1 MNVIHLTTGGRQS
14 YGGINSVILSL
25 NKELHYCSGLWV
37 NSTNN
42 FSGLKWR
49 LIQKLNRTISLNN
62 TPFQIPQLTSLNYKV
77 NATEKLIL
85 HIHKPQLWD
94 VGLKLG
100 MTLNAK
106 VILHAHVIDGFTGG
120 CVLEQFCPQL
130 SDACKSCP
138 ILKKGF
144 KFLASNAYQYRK
156 SLLESYK
163 PHIIANS
170 QATYDAIKRSNIT
183 GDLCEVSVIEPS
195 VDEFFFH
202 RTNNKIINK
211 TIGFVA
217 YSIEDKN
224 KNFDDFYKAFI
235 ELNKTQNIKALVAGN
250 VTDTSKTNYAHPNLT
265 FLGALDQEG
274 LRKFYNQITTLVIT
288 SWSESFGLTSVEAQ
302 FCHTSVVTYKN
313 GGVPE
318 TILKGITGLVCQNNS
333 VKSLV
338 STIVESWGLNF
349 SENSQA
355 LNYLE
360 KYSSKTINQK
370 YLKLYERLVC

>member
-1 MNVIHLTTGGRQS
+1 MKVVHITLGNTLS
-14 YGGINSVILSL
+14 KGGINSVIHSL
-25 NKELHYCSGLWV
+25 NKDM
-37 NSTNN
+37 N
-42 FSGLKWR
+42 FSSGIWVQANGKFKLLLNRVIHKFNR
-49 LIQKLNRTISLNN
+49 LITSGD
-62 TPFQIPQLTSLNYKV
+62 TPFRLARFSKTHYVITPQSQ
-77 NATEKLIL
+77 LIL
-85 HIHKPQLWD
+85 HIHKPQLWE

-100 MTLNAK
+100 MKLNAK